1 MKKMIVLSVLLLA
14 AASLTAQVNDGWL
27 LDDDGWPDQSD
38 FDKFKAQSEQSFDAY
53 RDSINARFAK
63 ALEGKWSPFEVEK
76 PVERPRKPEP
86 QTPPEAPKPKPGRKP
101 QEVPQRLPRGDIV
114 PPPLPLP
121 QPRKLPAPQPP
132 SLMNTLAL
140 PFYGRDVKLDV
151 PKEDRLATCTLADN
165 GERSVAGFWLS
176 MTNADMGDCIALLL
190 LQQQKLQLNDWAV
203 YDMTRRLTEKL
214 FPDAD
219 RQVAATVFL
228 LNQMEYDARIARTQ
242 KGLATLL
249 AIDGMVYAAPYITL
263 GGRKYYIFM
272 PNNGQRTLEGNICT
286 YSCTFENAVLKLDM
300 NIVTAPKMAQ
310 SESTTPY
317 RFGNIL
323 MPVNLNMIDF
333 YRGYPQVEF
342 TVYANAAV
350 DNDFRERVEENF
362 RPMVQ
367 GKGTREAVSAL
378 LYYMHYG
385 FAYATDG
392 DQFGYEK
399 PFFCEENFYYPKNDC
414 EDRSILFSYLVRH
427 LLGLEVVLLDYPDH
441 IATAVC
447 FPEGNVEGDY
457 YEVDGKRF
465 VVCDP
470 TYIGASIG
478 MTQPAYRTTKAKI
491 IQLRKLK

>member
-1 MKKMIVLSVLLLA
+1 MRKMIVLSVLLLA

-27 LDDDGWPDQSD
+27 LDDDGWLDQSD
-38 FDKFKAQSEQSFDAY
+38 FEKFKEQSERTFDAY
-53 RDSINARFAK
+53 RDSINAIFAK
-63 ALEGKWSPFEVEK
+63 ALEGEWSPFEVSK
-76 PVERPRKPEP
+76 PEERPRKPEP
-86 QTPPEAPKPKPGRKP
+86 QTPPEAPKPKPDRKP
-101 QEVPQRLPRGDIV
+101 EDVPQRLIGGDIV
-114 PPPLPLP
+114 PPPLEAPK
-121 QPRKLPAPQPP
+121 PRKLPVPKLP
-132 SLMNTLAL
+132 SNMNALAL

-151 PKEDRLATCTLADN
+151 PKDDKLSSCILPDN
-165 GERSVAGFWLS
+165 SERSVAGFWQS
-176 MTNADMGDCIALLL
+176 MAQADLEESIARLILL
-190 LQQQKLQLNDWAV
+190 QQKLQLNDWAM
-203 YDMTRRLTEKL
+203 YDMTHRLAEKL

-228 LNQMEYDARIARTQ
+228 LNQMEYDARIARST
-242 KGLATLL
+242 KGLACML
-249 AIDGMVYAAPYITL
+249 AIDGMVYSVPFITL
-263 GGRKYYIFM
+263 QSKRYYLFM
-272 PNNGQRTLEGNICT
+272 PNNGQKTLEGNVYT

-300 NIVTAPKMAQ
+300 QIAFAPKMAQ

-317 RFGNIL
+317 RFGNIV
-323 MPVNLNMIDF
+323 MPVNLNLVDF
-333 YRGYPQVEF
+333 YKNYPQVEF

-367 GKGTREAVSAL
+367 GKGTREAVAVL
-378 LYYMHYG
+378 LNYMHYG
-385 FAYATDG
+385 FDYATD
-392 DQFGYEK
+392 DEQFGYEK

-414 EDRSILFSYLVRH
+414 EDRGILFSYLVRY
-427 LLGLEVVLLDYPDH
+427 LLGLDVVLLDYPNH